1 MKKIRIF
8 YWITTGLLAL
18 LMAFSSISSLVNS
31 AQAVEFFKGLNMPAY
46 LISFI
51 SVAKIL
57 GVIGILIPGYPRI
70 KEWAYAGLIFD
81 LIGACWCNY
90 SSGKT
95 TAEWFPIIIFIGVA
109 FASYFLYHKKTA
121 GQTR

>member
-18 LMAFSSISSLVNS
+18 LMAFSAISSLVS
-31 AQAVEFFKGLNMPAY
+31 TGPALEFFKGLNMPAY

-51 SVAKIL
+51 SIAKIL
-57 GVIGILIPGYPRI
+57 GVVGILIPGYPRI

-81 LIGACWCNY
+81 LIGAWWCNF

-121 GQTR
+121 VQTR